1 MSGEPVEKDGVVV
14 VNWLVRR
21 ELFDF
26 SGVYINQAS
35 DEEVERFA
43 VQIGNDT
50 DEWRRRTYAQMRC
63 LVATEAHL
71 SENTLRILR
80 RTFAAVVEM
89 ETEAVVGTKH
99 AGKVALSAESHSPP
113 KIRPMTISNSLQS
126 PARPID
132 NSGLESSQFDQASA
146 R

>member
-21 ELFDF
+21 VLFDF

-50 DEWRRRTYAQMRC
+50 DEWRRPRYSEMTC
-63 LVATEAHL
+63 HIGPSCVL
-71 SENTLRILR
+71 SENTLRILQ
-80 RTFAAVVEM
+80 RTFGQVITTEM
-89 ETEAVVGTKH
+89 
-99 AGKVALSAESHSPP
+99 ALE
-113 KIRPMTISNSLQS
+113 I
-126 PARPID
+126 
-132 NSGLESSQFDQASA
+132 GG
-146 R
+146 